1 MKELRNICNDTQH
14 GRYVGIECVYFGTKK
29 TFYDD
34 LAALVDSLYVKFG
47 FTSSHTTSSTTHTR
61 QSHPQSE
68 HLHHIVSLNHSL
80 QVSIITYSNSLSPQP
95 S

>member
-1 MKELRNICNDTQH
+1 MKGLRNLCNDTQH
-14 GRYVGIECVYFGTKK
+14 GRYVGIECVYFGTQK

-47 FTSSHTTSSTTHTR
+47 FTSSHTTFSTTRTR
-61 QSHPQSE
+61 QSHPQSG
-68 HLHHIVSLNHSL
+68 HLYHIVSLNHSL
-80 QVSIITYSNSLSPQP
+80 ELSITTYSNSSSHQP